1 VDLVI
6 CPDDVGGRGRP
17 WPDLVLTAA
26 LRLQIEDV
34 RHVAVCGDTA
44 SDMLSGRRA
53 GASIVAG
60 VLTGAHD
67 RAQLVGAGATHV
79 IDSVADLPDLVLGA
93 GG

>member
-1 VDLVI
+1 
-6 CPDDVGGRGRP
+6 
-17 WPDLVLTAA
+17 
-26 LRLQIEDV
+26 
-34 RHVAVCGDTA
+34 
-44 SDMLSGRRA
+44 
-53 GASIVAG
+53 